1 MNLNS
6 YLKRLGV
13 AEVKHPSL
21 GFLTE
26 LQSQHIQSIPFEDLD
41 IPDRARI
48 ELNLRKIYNK
58 IIPTKRGGFCYEL
71 NGLFHWLLTKLGYKV
86 DMLSAKVY
94 NNQKKEFGPEFDH
107 MALLVHLKKGLLDKD
122 FLVDVG
128 FGDSFRAP
136 IEMPNGKV
144 EDVSGKYRI
153 INRKNNLYELQKK
166 LEGHWAAQYCF
177 TTIPQKFENFKDMC
191 AFQQEDSESHFRTR
205 MICTIATEN
214 GRVTLSNN
222 SLTITENNSKT
233 KLEFDGEIEFYY
245 LLKKYFDIELQPLNI
260 KKEL

>member
-1 MNLNS
+1 MNSNS
-6 YLKRLGV
+6 YLNRLGITE
-13 AEVKHPSL
+13 AKRPTLS
-21 GFLTE
+21 FLTE
-26 LQSQHIQSIPFEDLD
+26 LQNKHLLSIPFEDLD

-86 DMLSAKVY
+86 EMLSARVY
-94 NNQKKEFGPEFDH
+94 NQQTNELGPEFDH

-128 FGDSFRAP
+128 FGDSFRIP
-136 IEMPNGKV
+136 IELPKGKV
-144 EDVSGKYRI
+144 EDVSGMHRI
-153 INRKNNLYELQKK
+153 INKKKDSFELQKK
-166 LEGHWAAQYCF
+166 LEGNWVKQYSF
-177 TTIPQKFENFKDMC
+177 TTVPHKLENFKAMC
-191 AFQQEDSESHFRTR
+191 AFQQDSPTSHFRTR
-205 MICTIATEN
+205 NLCTIATEI

-233 KLEFDGEIEFYY
+233 KLEFDGEIEFNF
-245 LLKKYFDIELQPLNI
+245 LLKKHYGIELSAPKQ
-260 KKEL
+260 